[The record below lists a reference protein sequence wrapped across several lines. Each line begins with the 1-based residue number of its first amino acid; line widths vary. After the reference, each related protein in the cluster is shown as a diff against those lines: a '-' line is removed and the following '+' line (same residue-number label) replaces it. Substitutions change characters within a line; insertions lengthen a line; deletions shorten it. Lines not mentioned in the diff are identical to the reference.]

1 MELTGEKII
10 KNLANLKS
18 SRGDFDTMYQELH
31 NRFYVESSNIIEER
45 SKGSRLHALLDS
57 TALDCADVAASG
69 LANYLTPNTAKW
81 LYLEHQDRVLRD
93 DKEIKQWMQD
103 ASDEVLSVLAGSNF
117 YDQMPLF
124 YKASVVYGTAVMFC
138 EQDEEDGVRFYT
150 IPIKNTYIVEDAR
163 ERPCEFYLI
172 FEYTAEEAWS
182 RFKEAVSDEIK
193 EALKSGKNEDKKY
206 KFICYIGK
214 RLERDDKKMDK
225 NNMPIRMA
233 WVDEKTKAIVKEDG
247 FHSMPCV
254 AHRFYKR
261 PQIVYGYSP
270 AMKAMPYTRM
280 MNAMSDTMLRSAMKQ
295 TDPAIMLP
303 HDAFLG
309 TPNFNPRAINYYQRG
324 KLNPKDEI
332 LPVGNFGHPNIG
344 VETLEYYKKQIRD
357 IMFYTTFQAFSELT
371 KQMTVPE
378 VMERISEKM
387 TVLGPAV
394 GRFMNDVLQPLIEK
408 VVMILYNEG
417 KLPPMPEG
425 LMQNPSFEVKFV
437 GRLVQSQR
445 QSEINNIV
453 NAIGIIGQVAQV
465 KPEVLDKINA
475 DEVVTTIAN
484 ITGLPASMI
493 YSDDEVRKLREQ
505 RAEAQAQ
512 EAQLMQAQ
520 ALAQTY
526 KTASEGDR
534 NAAQIEG

>member
-1 MELTGEKII
+1 MQSI
-10 KNLANLKS
+10 
-18 SRGDFDTMYQELH
+18 
-31 NRFYVESSNIIEER
+31 
-45 SKGSRLHALLDS
+45 GSQKLD
-57 TALDCADVAASG
+57 
-69 LANYLTPNTAKW
+69 
-81 LYLEHQDRVLRD
+81 
-93 DKEIKQWMQD
+93 M
-103 ASDEVLSVLAGSNF
+103 
-117 YDQMPLF
+117 
-124 YKASVVYGTAVMFC
+124 
-138 EQDEEDGVRFYT
+138 
-150 IPIKNTYIVEDAR
+150 
-163 ERPCEFYLI
+163 
-172 FEYTAEEAWS
+172 
-182 RFKEAVSDEIK
+182 
-193 EALKSGKNEDKKY
+193 
-206 KFICYIGK
+206 
-214 RLERDDKKMDK
+214 
-225 NNMPIRMA
+225 
-233 WVDEKTKAIVKEDG
+233 
-247 FHSMPCV
+247 
-254 AHRFYKR
+254 
-261 PQIVYGYSP
+261 
-270 AMKAMPYTRM
+270 
-280 MNAMSDTMLRSAMKQ
+280 
-295 TDPAIMLP
+295 
-303 HDAFLG
+303 
-309 TPNFNPRAINYYQRG
+309 
-324 KLNPKDEI
+324 
-332 LPVGNFGHPNIG
+332 
-344 VETLEYYKKQIRD
+344 
-357 IMFYTTFQAFSELT
+357 QAFSELT

-408 VVMILYNEG
+408 VVMILYNAG

>member
-1 MELTGEKII
+1 MELSGERII
-10 KNLANLKS
+10 KNLVNLKS
-18 SRGDFDTMYQELH
+18 TRQDFDTLYQELH
-31 NRFYVESSNIIEER
+31 NRFYVESSNIIEQKN
-45 SKGSRLHALLDS
+45 KGAKLHALLDS
-57 TALDCADVAASG
+57 TALDCADVMASG

-81 LYLEHQDRVLRD
+81 LYLEHQDRTLREEKD
-93 DKEIKQWMQD
+93 IKQWMQD
-103 ASDEVLSVLAGSNF
+103 TSDEVLSVLAGSNF

-124 YKASVVYGTAVMFC
+124 YKASGVYGTAVMFC
-138 EQDEEDGVRFYT
+138 EKDEEDGVRFYT

-163 ERPCEFYLI
+163 ERPCEFYLL
-172 FEYTAEEAWS
+172 FEYTAEEAYS
-182 RFKEAVSDEIK
+182 RFGKNISDEIK
-193 EALKSGKNEDKKY
+193 EALTTGRNEDKKY
-206 KFICYIGK
+206 NFICYIGK
-214 RLERDDKKMDK
+214 RIYRDETKQDKS
-225 NNMPIRMA
+225 NMPIRMA
-233 WVDEKTKAIVKEDG
+233 WVDEKTKQIVKEDG
-247 FHSMPCV
+247 FLSMPCV

-261 PQIVYGYSP
+261 PQVVYGYSP

-280 MNAMSDTMLRSAMKQ
+280 MNAMSDTILRSAMKQ
-295 TDPAIMLP
+295 TDPAIALP
-303 HDAFLG
+303 NDAFLG

-332 LPVGNFGHPNIG
+332 LPIGNYGNSNVG
-344 VETLEYYKKQIRD
+344 VETLEYYQKQIRD
-357 IMFYTTFQAFSELT
+357 IMFYNTFQAFSELT

-408 VVMILYNEG
+408 VVMILYESG
-417 KLPPMPEG
+417 KLPPMPETM
-425 LMQNPSFEVKFV
+425 MQNPSFEVKFV

-465 KPEVLDKINA
+465 KPEALDKINA
-475 DEVVTTIAN
+475 DEVVNTIAN
-484 ITGLPASMI
+484 ITGLPANI
-493 YSDDEVRKLREQ
+493 VLSDDEVRKLREQ

-526 KTASEGDR
+526 KTASEGDK
-534 NAAQIEG
+534 NAAQIER

>member
-408 VVMILYNEG
+408 VVMILYNAG

-425 LMQNPSFEVKFV
+425 MMQNPSFEVKFV

-475 DEVVTTIAN
+475 DEIVTTIAN